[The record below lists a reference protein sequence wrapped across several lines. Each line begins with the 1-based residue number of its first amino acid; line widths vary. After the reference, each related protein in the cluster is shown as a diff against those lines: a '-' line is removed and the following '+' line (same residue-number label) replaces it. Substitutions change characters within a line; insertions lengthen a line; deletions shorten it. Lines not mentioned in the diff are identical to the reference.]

1 MWDHRTRTGEGRA
14 RLQPSAP
21 AQLARLTCPGV
32 REMSEPTPAVA
43 MPHPEVV
50 QEPTTP
56 RNRWLYGVGTL
67 GRDMTYTLIAFFLI
81 FYLTDVVD
89 VDNRTL
95 GWITAILLL
104 VRLVD
109 AVLDPIVGALVDST
123 RSRWGQFKPWMAL
136 GGLLSGVFT
145 VLLFT
150 DLGLTG
156 TQFVVVF
163 CLVNLLWGVG
173 WAAHDIAYWGMLPA
187 LSLNAA
193 DRERTAS
200 IAKIFASLGQFTVVV
215 GVPLITAGIAA
226 WVGGSQRAWQLVALG
241 CALAMIVTMGIT
253 IVGVRQ
259 RSDVDLEGQH
269 TGARELARA
278 LFRNDQLL
286 WAATAYLLFMVGY
299 GLPGA
304 FGLYFFKYAYGDESV
319 FSLFAACV
327 GVGQILG
334 QSTFPLLVRRFGRP
348 RLYAI
353 STVAIVIS
361 FIAFAVAPMNLVIL
375 GVIAVVM
382 FFLASVIMLLMLVFQ
397 ADTIEY
403 GQWKLGQRNG
413 AVTFALQPFINK
425 VSGATNT
432 AIVGVVVIIS
442 GINEAQSK
450 AEVTAEGQLI
460 LRLAM
465 VILPAILV
473 AIGYAVWRR
482 KFIIDTGFH
491 TRIVAELDARGDLG
505 TPGRESP
512 SVPTSPG
519 PGE

>member
-1 MWDHRTRTGEGRA
+1 
-14 RLQPSAP
+14 
-21 AQLARLTCPGV
+21 
-32 REMSEPTPAVA
+32 MSEPTPVAAVS
-43 MPHPEVV
+43 HPKVV
-50 QEPTTP
+50 LERTSP

-67 GRDMTYTLIAFFLI
+67 GRDMTYTLVAFFLI

-95 GWITAILLL
+95 GWITGILLV

-136 GGLLSGVFT
+136 GGLISGVFT

-163 CLVNLLWGVG
+163 CIVNLLWGVG

-187 LSLNAA
+187 LSLNPA
-193 DRERTAS
+193 DRERTAAT
-200 IAKIFASLGQFTVVV
+200 AKIFATLGQFAVVV
-215 GVPLITAGIAA
+215 GVPLVTAAIAA
-226 WVGGSQRAWQLVALG
+226 SVGGAERAWQLVAVG
-241 CALAMIVTMGIT
+241 CALAMVVTMGVT

-259 RSDVDLEGQH
+259 RTDIDLEGEQ
-269 TGARELARA
+269 TGMRELARA
-278 LFRNDQLL
+278 LFHNDQLL

-304 FGLYFFKYAYGDESV
+304 FGLYFFKYAYGDETV

-327 GVGQILG
+327 GVGQLLG
-334 QSTFPLLVRRFGRP
+334 QATFPLLVRRVGRS
-348 RLYAI
+348 RLYAW
-353 STVAIVIS
+353 STAAIVVS
-361 FIAFAVAPMNLVIL
+361 FIAFAVAPMNLLVL
-375 GVIAVVM
+375 GAIAVVM

-432 AIVGVVVIIS
+432 AIVGVVLIVS

-450 AEVTAEGQLI
+450 ADVTTQGQLI

-465 VILPAILV
+465 VILPAVLV
-473 AIGYAVWRR
+473 AVGYAVWRR
-482 KFIIDTGFH
+482 RFVIDDELH
-491 TRIVAELDARGDLG
+491 ARIVAELDARGDLAVED
-505 TPGRESP
+505 PPRA
-512 SVPTSPG
+512 
-519 PGE
+519 

>member
-1 MWDHRTRTGEGRA
+1 MS
-14 RLQPSAP
+14 LMAP
-21 AQLARLTCPGV
+21 ESTPV
-32 REMSEPTPAVA
+32 SEPRTALPR
-43 MPHPEVV
+43 
-50 QEPTTP
+50 TSP

-67 GRDMTYTLIAFFLI
+67 GRDMTYILVAFFLI
-81 FYLTDVVD
+81 FYLTDVVE

-95 GWITAILLL
+95 GWITAILLV

-109 AVLDPIVGALVDST
+109 ALLDPIVGALVDST

-136 GGLLSGVFT
+136 GALLSGVFT

-163 CLVNLLWGVG
+163 ALVNLLWGIG

-187 LSLNAA
+187 LSLNPA
-193 DRERTAS
+193 DRERIAS
-200 IAKIFASLGQFTVVV
+200 TAKIFASIGQFAVVA
-215 GVPLITAGIAA
+215 GVPLVTAALAA
-226 WVGGSQRAWQLVALG
+226 SLGGGVGADRRAWQLVALG
-241 CALAMIVTMGIT
+241 CALAMVLTMGIT
-253 IVGVRQ
+253 ILGVRQ
-259 RSDVDLEGQH
+259 PTDVDLEGER
-269 TGARELARA
+269 TGVRELARA

-304 FGLYFFKYAYGDESV
+304 FGLYFFKYSYGDETV

-327 GVGQILG
+327 GIGQIAG
-334 QSTFPLLVRRFGRP
+334 QASFPRLVRRFGRS
-348 RLYAI
+348 RLYRAA
-353 STVAIVIS
+353 TVAIVVA
-361 FIAFAVAPMNLVIL
+361 FVAFAVAPMNIFLL
-375 GVIAVVM
+375 GAIAVVM

-432 AIVGVVVIIS
+432 AIVGVVAIVS

-450 AEVTAEGQLI
+450 ADVTAQGQVI
-460 LRLAM
+460 LRVAM
-465 VILPAILV
+465 VIIPAVLV
-473 AIGYAVWRR
+473 VIGYAVWRR
-482 KFIIDTGFH
+482 RFVIDDELH
-491 TRIVAELDARGDLG
+491 TRIVADLEARGALEAG
-505 TPGRESP
+505 PESEEGRTPLRA
-512 SVPTSPG
+512 
-519 PGE
+519 

>member
-1 MWDHRTRTGEGRA
+1 
-14 RLQPSAP
+14 
-21 AQLARLTCPGV
+21 
-32 REMSEPTPAVA
+32 MSEPTPVVAV
-43 MPHPEVV
+43 PHPDAV
-50 QEPTTP
+50 QERTSP
-56 RNRWLYGVGTL
+56 RDRWLYGVGTL
-67 GRDMTYTLIAFFLI
+67 GRDMTYTLVAFFLI

-95 GWITAILLL
+95 GWITAILLV

-123 RSRWGQFKPWMAL
+123 RTRWGQFKPWMAL
-136 GGLLSGVFT
+136 GGLVSGVFT

-156 TQFVVVF
+156 SQFVVVF

-193 DRERTAS
+193 DRERTAA
-200 IAKIFASLGQFTVVV
+200 IAKIFATLGQFAVVV
-215 GVPLITAGIAA
+215 GVPLITAGIAVS
-226 WVGGSQRAWQLVALG
+226 VGGAERAWQLVALG
-241 CALAMIVTMGIT
+241 CSLAMVVTMGVT
-253 IVGVRQ
+253 IAGVRQ
-259 RSDVDLEGQH
+259 RSDIDLEGER
-269 TGARELARA
+269 TGLRELARA

-299 GLPGA
+299 GLPGS

-327 GVGQILG
+327 GVGQLLG
-334 QSTFPLLVRRFGRP
+334 QATFPMLVRRFGRS
-348 RLYAI
+348 RLYGF
-353 STVAIVIS
+353 STVAIVLS
-361 FIAFAVAPMNLVIL
+361 FVAFAVAPMNLLVL
-375 GVIAVVM
+375 GAIAVVM
-382 FFLASVIMLLMLVFQ
+382 FFLASLIMLLMLVFQ

-432 AIVGVVVIIS
+432 AIVGVVVIVA

-450 AEVTAEGQLI
+450 ADVTAQGQLV

-465 VILPAILV
+465 VILPAVLV
-473 AIGYAVWRR
+473 AIGYVVWRR
-482 KFIIDTGFH
+482 RFVIDEALH
-491 TRIVAELDARGDLG
+491 ARIVAELDARGDLAVEG
-505 TPGRESP
+505 DTPQR
-512 SVPTSPG
+512 
-519 PGE
+519 

>member
-1 MWDHRTRTGEGRA
+1 
-14 RLQPSAP
+14 
-21 AQLARLTCPGV
+21 
-32 REMSEPTPAVA
+32 MSEPTPTLAA
-43 MPHPEVV
+43 PTPEVA
-50 QEPTTP
+50 QRHTSA

-67 GRDMTYTLIAFFLI
+67 GRDMTYTLVAFFLI

-95 GWITAILLL
+95 GWITAILLV

-109 AVLDPIVGALVDST
+109 ALLDPIVGALVDST
-123 RSRWGQFKPWMAL
+123 RTRWGQFKPWMAL

-173 WAAHDIAYWGMLPA
+173 WAAHDISYWGMLPA

-193 DRERTAS
+193 DRERTAAV
-200 IAKIFASLGQFTVVV
+200 AKIFASLGQFAVVV

-226 WVGGSQRAWQLVALG
+226 SVGGAQRAWQLVAVG

-253 IVGVRQ
+253 IIGVRQ
-259 RSDVDLEGQH
+259 RTDVDLEGES
-269 TGARELARA
+269 TGVRELARA

-327 GVGQILG
+327 GVGQIIG
-334 QSTFPLLVRRFGRP
+334 QATFPLLVRRFGRA
-348 RLYAI
+348 RLYAF

-361 FIAFAVAPMNLVIL
+361 FIAFALAPMNLLIL
-375 GVIAVVM
+375 GAIAVVM

-432 AIVGVVVIIS
+432 AIVGVVLIVS

-450 AEVTAEGQLI
+450 AEVTAQGQLM

-465 VILPAILV
+465 VILPAVLV

-482 KFIIDTGFH
+482 KFIIDEALH
-491 TRIVAELDARGDLG
+491 TRLVAELDARGDLDVE
-505 TPGRESP
+505 ESRTANP
-512 SVPTSPG
+512 L
-519 PGE
+519 

>member
-1 MWDHRTRTGEGRA
+1 
-14 RLQPSAP
+14 
-21 AQLARLTCPGV
+21 
-32 REMSEPTPAVA
+32 MSEPTPVVAV
-43 MPHPEVV
+43 PHPDAV
-50 QEPTTP
+50 QERTSP
-56 RNRWLYGVGTL
+56 RDRWLYGVGTL
-67 GRDMTYTLIAFFLI
+67 GRDMTYTLVAFFLI

-95 GWITAILLL
+95 GWITAILLV

-123 RSRWGQFKPWMAL
+123 RTRWGQFKPWMAL
-136 GGLLSGVFT
+136 GGLVSGVFT

-193 DRERTAS
+193 DRERTAA
-200 IAKIFASLGQFTVVV
+200 IAKIFATLGQFAVVV
-215 GVPLITAGIAA
+215 GVPLITAGIAVS
-226 WVGGSQRAWQLVALG
+226 VGGAERAWQLVALG
-241 CALAMIVTMGIT
+241 CSLAMVATMGIT
-253 IVGVRQ
+253 IAGVRQ
-259 RSDVDLEGQH
+259 RSDIDLEGER
-269 TGARELARA
+269 TGLRELARA

-299 GLPGA
+299 GLPGS

-327 GVGQILG
+327 GVGQLLG
-334 QSTFPLLVRRFGRP
+334 QATFPMLVRRFGRS
-348 RLYAI
+348 RLYSV

-361 FIAFAVAPMNLVIL
+361 FVAFAVAPMNLLIL
-375 GVIAVVM
+375 GAIAVVM
-382 FFLASVIMLLMLVFQ
+382 FFLASLIMLLMLVFQ

-432 AIVGVVVIIS
+432 AIVGVVVIVS
-442 GINEAQSK
+442 GINDAQSK
-450 AEVTAEGQLI
+450 ADVTAQGQLL

-465 VILPAILV
+465 VILPAVLV

-482 KFIIDTGFH
+482 RFVIDEALH
-491 TRIVAELDARGDLG
+491 ARIVAELDARGDLAVEG
-505 TPGRESP
+505 DTPQR
-512 SVPTSPG
+512 
-519 PGE
+519 

>member
-1 MWDHRTRTGEGRA
+1 
-14 RLQPSAP
+14 
-21 AQLARLTCPGV
+21 
-32 REMSEPTPAVA
+32 MSEPTPVVAV
-43 MPHPEVV
+43 PHPDAV
-50 QEPTTP
+50 QERTSP
-56 RNRWLYGVGTL
+56 RDRWLYGVGTL
-67 GRDMTYTLIAFFLI
+67 GRDMTYTLVAFFLI

-95 GWITAILLL
+95 GWITAILLV

-123 RSRWGQFKPWMAL
+123 RTRWGQFKPWMAL
-136 GGLLSGVFT
+136 GGLVSGVFT

-193 DRERTAS
+193 DRERTAA
-200 IAKIFASLGQFTVVV
+200 IAKIFATLGQFAVVV
-215 GVPLITAGIAA
+215 GVPLITAGIAVS
-226 WVGGSQRAWQLVALG
+226 VGGAERAWQLVALG
-241 CALAMIVTMGIT
+241 CSLAMVVTMGVT
-253 IVGVRQ
+253 IAGVRQ
-259 RSDVDLEGQH
+259 RSDIDLEGER
-269 TGARELARA
+269 TGLRELARA

-299 GLPGA
+299 GLPGS

-327 GVGQILG
+327 GVGQLLG
-334 QSTFPLLVRRFGRP
+334 QATFPMLVRRFGRS
-348 RLYAI
+348 RLYGF
-353 STVAIVIS
+353 STVAIVLS
-361 FIAFAVAPMNLVIL
+361 FVAFAVAPMNLLVL
-375 GVIAVVM
+375 GAIAVVM
-382 FFLASVIMLLMLVFQ
+382 FFLASLIMLLMLVFQ

-432 AIVGVVVIIS
+432 AIVGVVVIVA

-450 AEVTAEGQLI
+450 ADVTAQGQLV

-465 VILPAILV
+465 VILPAVLV
-473 AIGYAVWRR
+473 AIGYVVWRR
-482 KFIIDTGFH
+482 RFVIDEALH
-491 TRIVAELDARGDLG
+491 ARIVAELDARGDLAVEG
-505 TPGRESP
+505 DTPQR
-512 SVPTSPG
+512 
-519 PGE
+519 